1 MAVNLQVEKRE
12 ILGKKVKHLRK
23 QGFVPAELYGGEV
36 SNAHLSVP
44 IKDFMKAYKEAG
56 ESTIVG
62 LSFEDKKIPVL
73 IHDVVFSP
81 LGQEVEHVD
90 FLAVKM
96 DEKIK
101 TEVPLEFV
109 GEAPAV
115 KEKSAILV
123 KAMQEIEVEALPGDL
138 PRSIKV
144 DLTKLEDIGVSIYV
158 KDLEVSDKVKILVDP
173 QTVVAS
179 AVEQTVEEEVI
190 VAVPLV
196 EDIKTESE
204 EKKEK
209 KGEEKAGEQSFK

>member
-1 MAVNLQVEKRE
+1 MSVDLRAEKRE
-12 ILGKKVKHLRK
+12 ILGKKVKHLRE
-23 QGFVPAELYGGEV
+23 QGFVPAEIYGAGV

-44 IKDFMKAYKEAG
+44 LKDFMKAYKEAG
-56 ESTIVG
+56 ESTIVS
-62 LSFEDKKIPVL
+62 LSFDDKKIPVL
-73 IHDVVFSP
+73 IQDVVVSS
-81 LGQEVEHVD
+81 LGREVEHVD

-96 DEKIK
+96 DEEIK

-123 KAMQEIEVEALPGDL
+123 KAMQEVEVEALPGDL

-144 DLTKLEDIGVSIYV
+144 DLGKLGDIGFSIYV

-179 AVEQTVEEEVI
+179 AVEQTVEEEV
-190 VAVPLV
+190 VVTAPSV
-196 EDIKTESE
+196 EDIKTEAE

-209 KGEEKAGEQSFK
+209 KGEEKAEE

>member
-1 MAVNLQVEKRE
+1 MAVDLQVEKRE
-12 ILGKKVKHLRK
+12 ILGKKVKNLRK
-23 QGFVPAELYGGEV
+23 QGFIPAELYGGEV
-36 SNAHLSVP
+36 SNAHLSVVL
-44 IKDFMKAYKEAG
+44 KDFMKAYKEAG
-56 ESTIVG
+56 ESTIVD

-73 IHDVVFSP
+73 IQDVVFSP

-158 KDLEVSDKVKILVDP
+158 KDLEVSGKVKILVDP

-179 AVEQTVEEEVI
+179 AVEQIVEEEV
-190 VAVPLV
+190 VVTVPSV

-209 KGEEKAGEQSFK
+209 KGEEKAEE

>member
-1 MAVNLQVEKRE
+1 MSVDLRAEKRE
-12 ILGKKVKHLRK
+12 ILGKKVKHLREK
-23 QGFVPAELYGGEV
+23 GFVPAEIYGAGV

-56 ESTIVG
+56 ESTIVS
-62 LSFEDKKIPVL
+62 LLFDDKKIPVL
-73 IHDVVFSP
+73 IQDVVVSS
-81 LGQEVEHVD
+81 LGRGVEHVD

-96 DEKIK
+96 DEEIK

-109 GEAPAV
+109 GEAPAIR
-115 KEKSAILV
+115 EKSAILV
-123 KAMQEIEVEALPGDL
+123 KAMQEIEVEALPGNL

-179 AVEQTVEEEVI
+179 AVEQTVEEEV
-190 VAVPLV
+190 VAAAPSV
-196 EDIKTESE
+196 EDIKTEAE

-209 KGEEKAGEQSFK
+209 EVKKEEE